1 MEDAAF
7 HPHDSLCQYR
17 VQEGVVTQQA
27 HTRPPAIAG
36 TFYQGDPERL
46 AGEIAAMLFESRP
59 GLHPAPIQPK
69 ALIVPHAGHIYS
81 GPIAAR
87 AYALLAPLHAAIS
100 RVVMLGPA
108 HRVAVHGVALPDAL
122 AFATPLG
129 PIPLD
134 QDAIR
139 RAQAL
144 PQVCV
149 RSTAHESEHSLEVQ
163 LPFLQGVLSTISR

>member
-1 MEDAAF
+1 M
-7 HPHDSLCQYR
+7 R
-17 VQEGVVTQQA
+17 
-27 HTRPPAIAG
+27 
-36 TFYQGDPERL
+36 
-46 AGEIAAMLFESRP
+46 
-59 GLHPAPIQPK
+59 PK

-108 HRVAVHGVALPDAL
+108 HRVAVRGLALPGDE

-129 PIPLD
+129 RIPLD
-134 QDAIR
+134 EDAMP

-149 RSTAHESEHSLEVQ
+149 SRAAHAHEHSLEVQ
-163 LPFLQGVLSTISR
+163 LPFLQGVLDDFTLVPFVVGDASAQEVAEVRRLPFASRS